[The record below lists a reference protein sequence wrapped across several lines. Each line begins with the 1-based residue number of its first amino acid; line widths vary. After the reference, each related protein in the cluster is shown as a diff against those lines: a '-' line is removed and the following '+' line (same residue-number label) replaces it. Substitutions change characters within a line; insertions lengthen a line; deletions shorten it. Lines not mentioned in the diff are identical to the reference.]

1 MGYLALAGL
10 LGGWTA
16 VLTLKACEGEMIPPL
31 DDTYIYLQYGK
42 AAGLGEPMVYQP
54 GAPPTRGATSL
65 LYPLLLGPPSRI
77 LAPGQLIW
85 AAWLMGVLCLAGS
98 ALAAD
103 RWAARR
109 LGSGAAWITGILVLL
124 SGHYLWG
131 AVSGMDIVLY
141 GLSLATALALVPW
154 YLEAPSP
161 ESGLRRLAVLAGV
174 LWVVAMARPE
184 GVLLAGVV
192 AVLVPLARRAPN
204 SARARWILILAP
216 ITAFGITAMVN
227 LSAIGEL
234 GGNTLTA
241 KSIWSEPRPDVRAQM
256 IGNLPQVLLRV
267 TRALFSDFF
276 SRAFGFGT
284 RHLLEALL
292 SLGALAGAGMAFFRT
307 RNASDRILV
316 TVILAAL
323 LTAVI
328 PAGPGSHHFRYQMP
342 YVPIA
347 TMLVVFGWWRLFP
360 PRARLARLLPLA
372 LIATL
377 LLPGLW
383 RFGHMVARNA
393 SNIRDHQVAVGRWV
407 HENLPEDAVVGINDA
422 GAIAYYGE
430 RRIVDLVGLVTNGS
444 ALPKRAGPGSLFEWL
459 ETLPAWQRPTHF
471 AIFPDWFPYL
481 KKTSLVGGK
490 LVQFVLGVNTISGAD
505 LKAVYLADWSHVGC
519 ANPLWVR
526 RDLLDLWG
534 FSVVDRVDVG
544 DLENQDAHHYESFD
558 TWRDTLR
565 EFQVSGKRD
574 LVLIEGGRQS
584 SRGERFRMQCRPGE
598 PAALV
603 MRTEAFREFELEV
616 KVDGRRIGTWVI
628 PRAPMVWTEPLF
640 EIPGDALTSET
651 VLVELTRIESGIGF
665 RYPSFHYW
673 LLQ

>member
-1 MGYLALAGL
+1 
-10 LGGWTA
+10 
-16 VLTLKACEGEMIPPL
+16 
-31 DDTYIYLQYGK
+31 
-42 AAGLGEPMVYQP
+42 MVYQP
-54 GAPPTRGATSL
+54 GAPATRGATSL
-65 LYPLLLGPPSRI
+65 LYPILLGPLSRI
-77 LAPGQLIW
+77 LDSSQLIW

-109 LGSGAAWITGILVLL
+109 LGAGAAWITGILVLL

-141 GLSLATALALVPW
+141 GLSLATALAIVPW

-161 ESGLRRLAVLAGV
+161 GSGVRRLGVLTGV
-174 LWVVAMARPE
+174 LWLVAMARPE
-184 GVLLAGVV
+184 GILLAGVV
-192 AVLVPLARRAPN
+192 AALVPLARRAPN
-204 SARARWILILAP
+204 SARARSILLLAP
-216 ITAFGITAMVN
+216 ITAFGISAMIN
-227 LSAIGEL
+227 LAAIGEL
-234 GGNTLTA
+234 GNNTLVA
-241 KSIWSEPRPDVRAQM
+241 KAIWTEPRPDVRAQM
-256 IGNLPQVLLRV
+256 IENLPRVLLRV
-267 TRALFSDFF
+267 TRALFSDFY
-276 SRAFGFGT
+276 SLAYGFGT
-284 RHLLEALL
+284 RYLLEALL
-292 SLGALAGAGMAFFRT
+292 SLGALAGAGIAFFRT
-307 RNASDRILV
+307 RHTADRILV
-316 TVILAAL
+316 AVVFAAL
-323 LTAVI
+323 LSGLIA
-328 PAGPGSHHFRYQMP
+328 AGPGSHHYRYQIP
-342 YVPIA
+342 YLPIA
-347 TMLVVFGWWRLFP
+347 TMLVVLGWWRLFP
-360 PRARLARLLPLA
+360 VRARFTRILPLA

-393 SNIRDHQVAVGRWV
+393 SNIRDHQVAVGLWV
-407 HENLPEDAVVGINDA
+407 RENLPEDAVVGINDA
-422 GAIAYYGE
+422 GAIAFYGE
-430 RRIVDLVGLVTNGS
+430 RTIVDLVGLVTNGS
-444 ALPKRAGPGSLFEWL
+444 ARPKRAGPGSLFEWL

-490 LVQFVLGVNTISGAD
+490 LAQFVLGVNTISGAD
-505 LKAVYLADWSHVGC
+505 LKAVYLADWSNVGL
-519 ANPLWVR
+519 ANTLWVR

-544 DLENQDAHHYESFD
+544 DLESQDAHDYESFD

-584 SRGERFRMQCRPGE
+584 SRGERFRLQCRPGE

-616 KVDGRRIGTWVI
+616 RVDGEMIGTWVI
-628 PRAPMVWTEPLF
+628 PRASLVWTEPLF
-640 EIPGDALTSET
+640 EIPGDALTSES
-651 VLVELTRIESGIGF
+651 VLVELTLSGSEF